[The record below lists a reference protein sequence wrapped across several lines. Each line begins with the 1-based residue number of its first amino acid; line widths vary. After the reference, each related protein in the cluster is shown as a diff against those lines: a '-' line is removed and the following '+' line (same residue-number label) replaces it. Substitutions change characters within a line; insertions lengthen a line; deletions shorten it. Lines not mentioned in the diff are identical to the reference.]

1 MFGLQNLFM
10 YFCSTSLDYGL
21 VIISSALFNYLTY
34 NLYSPMCWYS
44 VYSLISTTLT
54 LLNLYGLELGNKSLF
69 DS

>member
-44 VYSLISTTLT
+44 VLLT
-54 LLNLYGLELGNKSLF
+54 NQHDPYITQSVRT
-69 DS
+69 